1 MTHDIVEYLL
11 SGVGL
16 TSISGGIIWAV
27 KQQGRINGH
36 DALFAER
43 EKQALERHTDIKDRL
58 ERIETGIDMLTGN
71 DRQNSRTTS

>member
-1 MTHDIVEYLL
+1 MTHEIVEYLL

-16 TSISGGIIWAV
+16 TSISGGLIWAV

-43 EKQALERHTDIKDRL
+43 EKQGLERHTDLKERL
-58 ERIETGIDMLTGN
+58 ERIETGQLDIVQSIRDLRGP
-71 DRQNSRTTS
+71 SL